1 MKEIIISLCFSLL
14 FCGIIYFLLNRQIQ
28 GLNTKINNLNI
39 TLKQI
44 YQNLQY
50 QPQNVT
56 GRQNLSPINEELEEN
71 TQINNKILVSDNN
84 DSEEEDDDDS
94 NDSDTETDTDT
105 NSDNDSD
112 SDTDDDTDSDNENEN
127 ENETQINEVT
137 DTFENGTKVINI
149 NKSESQESNSEEE
162 SKNIELDITKVNDNK
177 DEDEDDEADENT
189 ELEPV
194 LLNELKEF
202 QQQNNVNDKI
212 QKSIETLTVP
222 ELKKMIVDSNKLTP
236 GEVKQMKKNDLVNYI
251 MNEM

>member
-105 NSDNDSD
+105 DTNNDSD
-112 SDTDDDTDSDNENEN
+112 SDTETDTDNEN

-137 DTFENGTKVINI
+137 DTFENDTKVINI
-149 NKSESQESNSEEE
+149 NKSESQESNTEEE
-162 SKNIELDITKVNDNK
+162 FEKMEIDVTKVNDNK
-177 DEDEDDEADENT
+177 DENEDEDDENT